1 MHKQTI
7 FTLNVPTGLKDEVVD
22 TLIDLPDITGFN
34 LKTIH
39 GYSKEHSLFD
49 ISEQVEGYRAYF
61 QFEILI
67 ALRNVEKLKQC
78 LKPICQ
84 SAKLK
89 YWLTPVLES
98 GHFIEDLMN
107 EL

>member
-1 MHKQTI
+1 MHEHAI
-7 FTLNVPTGLKDEVVD
+7 FILNVPTELKEDIVD
-22 TLIDLPDITGFN
+22 TLISLPVITGFN

-49 ISEQVEGYRAYF
+49 ISEQVEGYRSYF

-67 ALRNVEKLKQC
+67 ALSDINKLKDC
-78 LKPICQ
+78 LKPVCQ

-89 YWLTPVLES
+89 YWLTPVLDS
-98 GHFIEDLMN
+98 GHFE
-107 EL
+107 

>member
-1 MHKQTI
+1 MHEQAI

-22 TLIDLPDITGFN
+22 TLISQPDISGFN

-61 QFEILI
+61 QFEVLVASNDI
-67 ALRNVEKLKQC
+67 EKLKEC
-78 LKPICQ
+78 LKPVCQ
-84 SAKLK
+84 HAKLK
-89 YWLTPVLES
+89 YWLTPVLDS
-98 GHFIEDLMN
+98 GHFE
-107 EL
+107 